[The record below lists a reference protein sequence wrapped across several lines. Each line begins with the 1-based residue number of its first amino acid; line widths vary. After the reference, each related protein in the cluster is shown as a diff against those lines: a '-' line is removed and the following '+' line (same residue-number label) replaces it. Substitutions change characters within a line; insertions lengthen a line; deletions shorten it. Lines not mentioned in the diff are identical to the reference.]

1 MGSSL
6 LLHNLKSK
14 AEDLDSDKITVRK
27 VCSLYIHTF
36 TFLIRTFEFF
46 FPQKA
51 FESVRD
57 LLNNDKLI
65 IALNN
70 DSKYGSNESTYT
82 WNDLWNTAYR

>member
-1 MGSSL
+1 MIKL
-6 LLHNLKSK
+6 LFERFVHYIYILIFSK
-14 AEDLDSDKITVRK
+14 K
-27 VCSLYIHTF
+27 